1 IQPVRFTI
9 RAEKCPNRRGVEG
22 VLRHFQGE
30 TLPFDELLRQT
41 GENKFKA
48 LYLAACYPPRGGGW
62 IAEEQAG
69 ALKQVPL
76 LIVQDL
82 FPTPASAIAKYVI
95 PAATYAEKDGTFVN
109 HAGLAQAIH
118 WAVRPPE
125 GVRPDG
131 QVFLDLLERR
141 GLVHAPSLRAE
152 LAREIPYF
160 AALAKEPDDQGVSL
174 ESTGDPAPIK
184 T

>member
-1 IQPVRFTI
+1 ML
-9 RAEKCPNRRGVEG
+9 G
-22 VLRHFQGE
+22 
-30 TLPFDELLRQT
+30 FDDLLRQA
-41 GENKFKA
+41 GENKLKA
-48 LYLAACYPPRGGGW
+48 AYLAAGYPPRASGW
-62 IAEEQAG
+62 ITEEQAA
-69 ALKQVPL
+69 ALKHVPL

-82 FPTPASAIAKYVI
+82 FPSPASAVAKYVI

-125 GVRPDG
+125 GVRSDG

-152 LAREIPYF
+152 MARDIPYF
-160 AALAKEPDDQGVSL
+160 ASLAKELGDQGVSL
-174 ESTGDPAPIK
+174 ETPGGMLSRPS
-184 T
+184 